1 MSERGIIRSEKYA
14 RQQVRWPS
22 MRWGNITPTDIDGAL
37 DFGDKL
43 YIFFEVKHI
52 SSHLNTGQRL
62 LLERLCHRIN
72 KSGAVSVALVA
83 QHYNDHE
90 HVILEKCIL
99 DEYWY
104 LGEWQ
109 KPKGI
114 ITIEDCVDKLHIKH
128 VKPL

>member
-1 MSERGIIRSEKYA
+1 MSERGKIRSEKYA

-37 DFGDKL
+37 DFSDRL

-62 LLERLCHRIN
+62 LLERMCKRIN
-72 KSGAVSVALVA
+72 DSGAVSVALVA
-83 QHYNDHE
+83 QHYEDID
-90 HVILEKCIL
+90 HVILENCIL

-104 LGEWQ
+104 FGEWH
-109 KPKGI
+109 KPRDI
-114 ITIEDCVDKLHIKH
+114 VTIERCVDTLYTKHIK
-128 VKPL
+128 PL